1 MHNKVHR
8 VPGTS
13 KQAVTAAD
21 GTAMVRQYV
30 YLLPSTWS
38 ALQEK
43 ARSAGTSVSQQIAT
57 FATSGA
63 VNSKEEIYDRT
74 ITNSR

>member
-8 VPGTS
+8 RPGTN

-30 YLLPSTWS
+30 YLLPSAWS

-43 ARSAGTSVSQQIAT
+43 ARVTGTSVSQQIAT

-63 VNSKEEIYDRT
+63 VTSKKENHERT
-74 ITNSR
+74 STSNT